1 MTSSAKLVI
10 SIVAYNSDPTE
21 LASSIESAHR
31 TSHPHE
37 VIVVDNSPDTSLE
50 RVVVALGAAY
60 MKTPANRGF
69 GAAHNIVLRDALE
82 HSPFC
87 LILNPDCSFDDG
99 VLDELI
105 EFLMTNDDVGLV
117 MPRILYPDGSEQKLC
132 KLLPNPLNLI
142 SRRFGGKLLK
152 SFSSEAMKRFECGRV
167 DLSRPTNIPYLS
179 GCFMLMCTAAL
190 KRVGLF
196 DEQIFMYLEDL
207 DLCRRIHRGFPLF
220 SIRMPTLRT
229 GTRGGPIP
237 IGNSCERTF
246 ARQFIILANMDGF
259 STGRGAPSTWRWNCR
274 GMVIGNVRRF
284 PATRQRI
291 DKFSRQEPFR

>member
-1 MTSSAKLVI
+1 M
-10 SIVAYNSDPTE
+10 AYNSDPTE

-179 GCFMLMCTAAL
+179 GCFMLMRTAAL

-207 DLCRRIHRGFPLF
+207 DLCRRIHR
-220 SIRMPTLRT
+220 
-229 GTRGGPIP
+229 
-237 IGNSCERTF
+237 E
-246 ARQFIILANMDGF
+246 F
-259 STGRGAPSTWRWNCR
+259 STVFYPDAYITHRHARGSYTDRKLFRTHVRSAIYYFGKYGWFFDRERRAINVAVELQGNGHWKRATVSRDASTNRQ
-274 GMVIGNVRRF
+274 IF
-284 PATRQRI
+284 PARTL
-291 DKFSRQEPFR
+291 